1 MHYTHCWPRYMN
13 SEYLCLHFW
22 KINNYFSNIVCCV
35 SGTRVLGSD
44 VRFGASANNVMGLTS
59 IDNKLFAVGIKSNE
73 IFAMSADEPFTRS
86 EKDGIEMT
94 SLMTSA
100 VKYPFDM
107 TSSVNNRS
115 MFVSDFTSKCLWRIG
130 MDTKQIRRC
139 SIDGSP
145 LTLSTTA
152 ADELLVLVKRDKSEA
167 SRWNI
172 GLYSTDDAFKR
183 LRHCSTARGSEG
195 SLARGQVIQ
204 RDLLPR
210 LRNWESVRIR
220 RKETLFRVL
229 DRWVVYERRDHP
241 TTDSHPGWCQMLA
254 ATSGNRHTWQSIHR
268 GLRQQSR
275 HRHGHSNGRVTNAVD
290 VWRARRQISK
300 QTVLH
305 PRETM
310 PWL

>member
-1 MHYTHCWPRYMN
+1 MN
-13 SEYLCLHFW
+13 E
-22 KINNYFSNIVCCV
+22 CCV
-35 SGTRVLGSD
+35 SGTRVLGND
-44 VRFGASANNVMGLTS
+44 MRFSANNVMGLTS

-107 TSSVNNRS
+107 TSSLNIRS

-167 SRWNI
+167 SRWNL

-183 LRHCSTARGSEG
+183 LRTVPLPEEVKDPLHAVKSSSGTFFLAYGTGCLCESAERKRYSEYLIAELSAKG
-195 SLARGQVIQ
+195 EI
-204 RDLLPR
+204 
-210 LRNWESVRIR
+210 IR
-220 RKETLFRVL
+220 RLTPTQAGVRCWPRHLAIDKRDNLFIADYDNNRVIVMDTRTGVSQTLLTSEEHGVRSPNRL
-229 DRWVVYERRDHP
+229 CYIQDKQCLVVGQF
-241 TTDSHPGWCQMLA
+241 TSPGSM
-254 ATSGNRHTWQSIHR
+254 SVFE
-268 GLRQQSR
+268 
-275 HRHGHSNGRVTNAVD
+275 VT
-290 VWRARRQISK
+290 
-300 QTVLH
+300 L
-305 PRETM
+305 
-310 PWL
+310 